1 MTGHPTIHKRKHR
14 IPVLPSQS
22 RFLECGARSK
32 GFSGPVGAGKTH
44 ALCCQALRSAA
55 ENPGCTGLLGAPT
68 YPMLKDATLPTLLDL
83 LGEYAIAHKYEK
95 SENVLTLIHSR
106 SRILLRSL
114 DRYEHL
120 RGTNLA
126 WVGIDELTY
135 CNKEAWQ
142 RLEARVRDPAA
153 GKHQMFAVW
162 TPKGYDWVYKR
173 FISLKE
179 KLPAHEAIIALPDEN
194 HVVLSKRPDYYEHMK
209 SSYDPLFYRQEAL
222 GEYLNT
228 QSGRVYHGW
237 SEANEEGALRYVPAE
252 GLCWALD
259 FNVDPM
265 AAVIAQFLKGRVH
278 VLKELF
284 LRNSDTIS
292 MCERFEQAAQP
303 FADAYRAANGT
314 ALPVTVY
321 GDATGDARSTSSKT
335 DYDLIG
341 EYFRNRSQFKM
352 RFDYPRSNPPVRDR
366 VNSVNAMLKNA
377 SGDIRTRVHPDC
389 KELITD
395 FLEVGWKQGA
405 LNFELDKVSDKARTH
420 LSDALGYM
428 IWRVAPING
437 FQRVLTPK

>member
-1 MTGHPTIHKRKHR
+1 MTGQPTIHKRKHR

-173 FISLKE
+173 FISPRD
-179 KLPAHEAIIALPDEN
+179 KLPAHEAIIG
-194 HVVLSKRPDYYEHMK
+194 RMK
-209 SSYDPLFYRQEAL
+209 
-222 GEYLNT
+222 T
-228 QSGRVYHGW
+228 T
-237 SEANEEGALRYVPAE
+237 
-252 GLCWALD
+252 LC
-259 FNVDPM
+259 FP
-265 AAVIAQFLKGRVH
+265 KGR
-278 VLKELF
+278 
-284 LRNSDTIS
+284 
-292 MCERFEQAAQP
+292 
-303 FADAYRAANGT
+303 
-314 ALPVTVY
+314 
-321 GDATGDARSTSSKT
+321 
-335 DYDLIG
+335 
-341 EYFRNRSQFKM
+341 
-352 RFDYPRSNPPVRDR
+352 
-366 VNSVNAMLKNA
+366 
-377 SGDIRTRVHPDC
+377 
-389 KELITD
+389 ITT
-395 FLEVGWKQGA
+395 
-405 LNFELDKVSDKARTH
+405 NT
-420 LSDALGYM
+420 
-428 IWRVAPING
+428 
-437 FQRVLTPK
+437 